1 MMMCLDT
8 FFFFSSYFCVAFE
21 NLPFLDQHN
30 NKKLLSCV
38 ILIFGQSV
46 FSRNQICI
54 LSFMLSLLFLFMPFT
69 YFSFLC
75 TSWYYFFLL
84 SFHCYLFKFP
94 KSHAKKKKKNPQKV
108 KVFTP
113 ESISEKEVEKSRNR
127 WRLQNVYREYEGT
140 HFEFVLEQQRQF
152 STLLANVYMFGCWRK
167 RWLSTA
173 CSLLTSVNG
182 SFASVLQIPS
192 NSNSCEPLSQ
202 VGACLNT
209 DSDPRCP
216 IWGCKILDFPQAPR
230 ECQCYKHTGQTLKRK
245 VCMTFP
251 YL

>member
-8 FFFFSSYFCVAFE
+8 FFFLPTFVQHLKICHFLISTTIKSYYHVS
-21 NLPFLDQHN
+21 FLYLDS
-30 NKKLLSCV
+30 L
-38 ILIFGQSV
+38 

-54 LSFMLSLLFLFMPFT
+54 LSFVLSLLFLFMPFT
-69 YFSFLC
+69 YFSFIC

-84 SFHCYLFKFP
+84 SFQCYLFKFP

-152 STLLANVYMFGCWRK
+152 STLLANVYMFGCWRE

-173 CSLLTSVNG
+173 YSLLTSVNG

-192 NSNSCEPLSQ
+192 N
-202 VGACLNT
+202 
-209 DSDPRCP
+209 
-216 IWGCKILDFPQAPR
+216 
-230 ECQCYKHTGQTLKRK
+230 
-245 VCMTFP
+245 TFKFKF
-251 YL
+251 L